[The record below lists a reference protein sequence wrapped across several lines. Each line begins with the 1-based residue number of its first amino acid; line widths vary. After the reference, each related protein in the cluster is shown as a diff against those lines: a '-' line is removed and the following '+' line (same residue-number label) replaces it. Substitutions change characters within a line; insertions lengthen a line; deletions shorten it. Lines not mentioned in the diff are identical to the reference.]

1 LPDDLYQE
9 LKRVAN
15 QQEWSF
21 AETVRRGAEYIVR
34 VYPSG
39 QSKPNDWR
47 LPPGPGCL
55 RGEHSDPGAFSGSC
69 FFGILEAQS

>member
-39 QSKPNDWR
+39 QSKPNDWS
-47 LPPGPGCL
+47 LPPGLDLGLPL
-55 RGEHSDPGAFSGSC
+55 APQEEWTRLSHE
-69 FFGILEAQS
+69 